1 MLDFYF
7 INQFKKD
14 LKLAEKRSFDIDAI
28 YDILIDIIFEI
39 PLPARCRP
47 HELSGNLAKY
57 TECHALNNVLLL
69 YQIDEAK
76 VTFSRLGTH
85 SDLF

>member
-14 LKLAEKRSFDIDAI
+14 LKLAQKRRYDMDAV
-28 YDILIDIIFEI
+28 YDVMIDIIFEM
-39 PLPARCRP
+39 PLPEHCRP
-47 HELSGNLAKY
+47 HNLSGNLAKY
-57 TECHALNNVLLL
+57 TECHALNDVLLL
-69 YQIDEAK
+69 YEADENK

>member
-14 LKLAEKRSFDIDAI
+14 LKLAEKRRCEMDAVFDVIV
-28 YDILIDIIFEI
+28 DIIFET

-47 HELSGNLAKY
+47 HKLSGNLAKY
-57 TECHALNNVLLL
+57 TECQALNDVLLM
-69 YQIDEAK
+69 YEIDEEK
-76 VTFSRLGTH
+76 VVFARLGTH

>member
-14 LKLAEKRSFDIDAI
+14 IKLAEKRNWDKNIIFDVIV
-28 YDILIDIIFEI
+28 DIIFNL

-47 HELSGNLAKY
+47 HKLSGNLAQY
-57 TECHALNNVLLL
+57 TECHALNDVLLL
-69 YQIDEAK
+69 YEIDDEK
-76 VTFSRLGTH
+76 VVFARLGTH

>member
-14 LKLAEKRSFDIDAI
+14 LKLAEKRHQNIDAVFDVI
-28 YDILIDIIFEI
+28 IDIILET
-39 PLPARCRP
+39 PLPDRCRP
-47 HELSGNLAKY
+47 HNLSGNLSKY
-57 TECHALNNVLLL
+57 TECHAINDILLL
-69 YQIDEAK
+69 YEINEEK
-76 VTFSRLGTH
+76 VIFARLGTH

>member
-14 LKLAEKRSFDIDAI
+14 LKLAEKRYNDMDAI
-28 YDILIDIIFEI
+28 FDVIIEIIFDT
-39 PLPARCRP
+39 PLPPRCRP
-47 HELSGNLAKY
+47 HRLSGNLEKY

-69 YQIDEAK
+69 YEIDKEK

>member
-1 MLDFYF
+1 MLDYYF

-14 LKLAEKRSFDIDAI
+14 LKLAEKRH
-28 YDILIDIIFEI
+28 YDMDTVFEIIIDIIFET

-47 HELSGNLAKY
+47 HRLSGSLSKY
-57 TECHALNNVLLL
+57 TECHALNDVLLL
-69 YQIDEAK
+69 YEIDEKK

>member
-14 LKLAEKRSFDIDAI
+14 FKLAEKRRYNIDAI
-28 YDILIDIIFEI
+28 LDVVIEIIFEL
-39 PLPARCRP
+39 PLPAHCRP
-47 HELSGNLAKY
+47 HRLSGNLAKY
-57 TECHALNNVLLL
+57 TECHALNDVLLL
-69 YQIDEAK
+69 YEIDEEK
-76 VTFSRLGTH
+76 VIFSRLGTH

>member
-1 MLDFYF
+1 MLHFYF

-14 LKLAEKRSFDIDAI
+14 LKLAGKRH
-28 YDILIDIIFEI
+28 YDINTILDVVIDIIFET
-39 PLPARCRP
+39 PLPPHCRP
-47 HELSGNLAKY
+47 HKLSGSLSKY
-57 TECHALNNVLLL
+57 TECHALNDVLLF
-69 YQIDEAK
+69 YEIDEEK

>member
-14 LKLAEKRSFDIDAI
+14 IKRAEKRRYNLDEI
-28 YDILIDIIFEI
+28 YDVIVDIIFEI
-39 PLPARCRP
+39 PLPDRCRP
-47 HELSGNLAKY
+47 HNLSGDLSPY
-57 TECHALNNVLLL
+57 TECHALNDVLLL
-69 YQIDEAK
+69 YEIDEEK
-76 VTFSRLGTH
+76 VVFARLGTH

>member
-14 LKLAEKRSFDIDAI
+14 LKLAERRGFDIDAI
-28 YDILIDIIFEI
+28 YDLIIDIIFKI

-47 HELSGNLAKY
+47 HQLYGNLSKY
-57 TECHALNNVLLL
+57 TECHALNDVLLL
-69 YQIDEAK
+69 YQIDKEK

-85 SDLF
+85 SDLY